1 MALDFSNIH
10 SLNKYKKTEKN
21 KNGKHFSFE
30 RESVFS
36 INLPE
41 NLSIFPFYGK
51 KFSLN
56 NAVFFDTE
64 TTGLSH
70 GAGNMVFL
78 AGIGFVE
85 NNRFVVKQYFVS
97 TPPVEFQL
105 VETLVNL
112 FSERK
117 IVITYNGKCFDI
129 PVIKTRC
136 ALHGILEPDIEQID
150 LYHISRFIWRDRLKS
165 FRLVDVERE
174 VLNFERKG
182 DLPGSM
188 APFAYRQFI
197 LRGETGLLERVFK
210 HNLRDVYSLLHLFLK
225 VCDKGDVDVLFAS
238 ARRHFLDREYLLSL
252 EVLRKL
258 LPQVKDKQIKQKIY
272 ILAAECLK
280 KKGEVGKAVSL
291 WKRVGDVNS
300 HIEIAK
306 FYEHREKDF
315 SLALKHTEI
324 ALRKAKSQPQVFKEL
339 IKRRE
344 RLIKKLG
351 LSHRD

>member
-1 MALDFSNIH
+1 MAIDFSNIH
-10 SLNKYKKTEKN
+10 SLNKYNKGKKNKEKN
-21 KNGKHFSFE
+21 AFPFE
-30 RESVFS
+30 RESSFS
-36 INLPE
+36 INLIDNP
-41 NLSIFPFYGK
+41 SIYPFFK
-51 KFSLN
+51 DDFSLKD
-56 NAVFFDTE
+56 AVFFDTE
-64 TTGLSH
+64 ATGLSH

-129 PVIKTRC
+129 PLIKTRC
-136 ALHGILEPDIEQID
+136 AMHGISEPDIEQID
-150 LYHISRFIWRDRLKS
+150 LYHISRFIWKDRLNS

-174 VLNFERKG
+174 VLNFERVG

-188 APFAYRQFI
+188 APFAYRQFL
-197 LRGETGLLERVFK
+197 LRGETELLERVFK

-225 VCDKGDVDVLFAS
+225 VCDKNDADVMFGS
-238 ARRHFLDREYLLSL
+238 AKRHFLDKEYSL
-252 EVLRKL
+252 AIEILRKL
-258 LPQVKDKQIKQKIY
+258 LPQVRDKQIKQKVY
-272 ILAAECLK
+272 HLAANCLK
-280 KKGEVGKAVSL
+280 KRGDVEKAVNL
-291 WKRVGDVNS
+291 WKMVGDIHS

-306 FYEHREKDF
+306 FYEHKKKDF

-324 ALRKAKSQPQVFKEL
+324 ALTKAKSNPEIAKEL

-344 RLIKKLG
+344 RLIKKIELR
-351 LSHRD
+351 LSD